1 SQPHLIDQFEVEDG
15 EYYLIVSR
23 LIPENSL
30 EVMLEGFRRS
40 RSRRALVVVGNANYR
55 GAFHR
60 RLNDIATS
68 DERIKL
74 VGGVHDQAVIK
85 ELWCNCYAYLHGHS
99 VGGTNPALLRA
110 MGYGACVLARDT
122 EFNREVLGDAGR
134 YFTNDAWSVAA
145 LIDEIDHAS
154 LGELRARGPAR
165 IRERYTWDRIVDQ
178 YDALLQRVVAASK
191 TEPHLIGA

>member
-1 SQPHLIDQFEVEDG
+1 
-15 EYYLIVSR
+15 
-23 LIPENSL
+23 
-30 EVMLEGFRRS
+30 
-40 RSRRALVVVGNANYR
+40 
-55 GAFHR
+55 
-60 RLNDIATS
+60 
-68 DERIKL
+68 
-74 VGGVHDQAVIK
+74 
-85 ELWCNCYAYLHGHS
+85 
-99 VGGTNPALLRA
+99 

-145 LIDEIDHAS
+145 LIDEMDRAA